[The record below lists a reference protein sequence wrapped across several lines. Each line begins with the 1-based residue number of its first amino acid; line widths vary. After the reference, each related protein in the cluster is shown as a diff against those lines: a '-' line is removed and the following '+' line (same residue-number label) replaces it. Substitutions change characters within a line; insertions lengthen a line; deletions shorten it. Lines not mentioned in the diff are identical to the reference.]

1 MCSMPETPPDPA
13 ADPDAP
19 PGWAEAYPEL
29 KRLARARLR
38 AAGTLT
44 HLNTTALVNESFMKW
59 GQRAAPGD
67 FPSRGHFF
75 AYAARVMRSII
86 VDEVRQRLSQ
96 RRGGGWQ
103 AVTLDTALGEA
114 LPAPDDDEALKVD
127 EALAALQT
135 LEPRLARV
143 VEMRYYAGM
152 TEAEIAQVLGL
163 TDRTVRRDWDKARA
177 LLRRMLED

>member
-1 MCSMPETPPDPA
+1 MSTPPVEPA

-19 PGWAEAYPEL
+19 PDWAEAYPEL

-86 VDEVRQRLSQ
+86 VDEVRQRQSQ

-103 AVTLDTALGEA
+103 AVTLDTALGEQ
-114 LPAPDDDEALKVD
+114 LPDPNPGDDEALKVD
-127 EALAALQT
+127 EALAALQA

-143 VEMRYYAGM
+143 VEMRYFAGM
-152 TEAEIAQVLGL
+152 TETEIAQVLGL